1 MIDFEVELAGS
12 YGTFIDLL
20 NLGLK
25 QIETE
30 YESIFVD
37 VIFSKYKSFAQYMLT
52 SLKQARDYETLV
64 KMKNNLIDLFNKIAL
79 IINNKILTEEE
90 KEAIITSNEY
100 CYVVLN
106 GFVSDIK
113 DLF

>member
-1 MIDFEVELAGS
+1 MINFEFELATD
-12 YGTFIDLL
+12 YGTYIDLL

-25 QIETE
+25 QIKTE
-30 YESIFVD
+30 YDNVFVD
-37 VIFSKYKSFAQYMLT
+37 VIFSKYKNFAEYMLT

-64 KMKNNLIDLFNKIAL
+64 KMKNSLINLFDKLNML
-79 IINNKILTEEE
+79 TNNEILTDEE
-90 KEAIITSNEY
+90 KQAIITSNEY

-106 GFVSDIK
+106 GFVSRVK